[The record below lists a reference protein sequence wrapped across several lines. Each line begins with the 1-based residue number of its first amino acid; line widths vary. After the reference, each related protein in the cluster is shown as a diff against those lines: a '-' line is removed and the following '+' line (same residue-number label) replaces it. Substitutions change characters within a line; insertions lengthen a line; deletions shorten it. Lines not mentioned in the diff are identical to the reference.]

1 MMMRRSAL
9 LACTG
14 AVAMGVLRCTS
25 EARIG
30 GDERDAEADVATL
43 SDVAA
48 TAETSLAEVSDAGD
62 ASDAAVAAVA
72 GTYSLLLR
80 AGDNG
85 CAFAVWTVGSVAD
98 ATATLQQLDASVSA
112 EVQGLAAVTFGLL
125 LGTTHLDGRV
135 TGTTLSLQAT
145 GTNVAMLDGGTC
157 AHTVDA
163 RVVARATDGALQDG
177 VVVFERRFVDS
188 VACARFACTS
198 VESLTG
204 LRQLADP

>member
-1 MMMRRSAL
+1 MMRRSAR

-30 GDERDAEADVATL
+30 GDERDAGADVTTL
-43 SDVAA
+43 PDVAE
-48 TAETSLAEVSDAGD
+48 TTETSLAEARDAGD
-62 ASDAAVAAVA
+62 AGDVAIAAVA
-72 GTYSLLLR
+72 GTYSLLVR

-85 CAFAVWTVGSVAD
+85 CAFALWTVGSVAD

-125 LGTTHLDGRV
+125 LGTAHLEGRV
-135 TGTTLSLQAT
+135 TGSTLSLHAT

-177 VVVFERRFVDS
+177 VVVFERRFVDG
-188 VACARFACTS
+188 VACAPFACAS

-204 LRQLADP
+204 LRQLPDP